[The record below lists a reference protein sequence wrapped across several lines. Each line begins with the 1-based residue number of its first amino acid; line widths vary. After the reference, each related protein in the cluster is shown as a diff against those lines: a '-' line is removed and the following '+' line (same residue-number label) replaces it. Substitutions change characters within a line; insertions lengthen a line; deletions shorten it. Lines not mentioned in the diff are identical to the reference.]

1 MTPSTG
7 RGAPVD
13 INSVIAGMVDR
24 GVWPYYDNLVT
35 AAGTALQSQ
44 YTMFAY
50 QLGVSDPITGLT
62 KTLINTNMTVPKQF
76 SPPRCLVL
84 MWMGFYFRG
93 MLLADIQLILNNYY
107 FQFFIDDKEFFQ
119 GFLEL
124 HPSGLGVFGASTNSG
139 ESAWQNGLPAFQAH
153 RAFGRYSKY
162 IAPLQQFTAKLTC
175 GYSTPPTLTTTALGG
190 KGLNLY
196 WVLDGLTDRSVQ

>member
-1 MTPSTG
+1 M
-7 RGAPVD
+7 APNGKTAVD

-24 GVWPYYDNLVT
+24 GVWQYYDELVT
-35 AAGTALQSQ
+35 AAGTVLNSS
-44 YTMFAY
+44 YTMFSY
-50 QLGVSDPITGLT
+50 QLGVADPITGLN
-62 KTLINTNMTVPKQF
+62 KTLINTNMSVPKQF

-84 MWMGFYFRG
+84 MAMGFYFRG

-107 FQFFIDDKEFFQ
+107 FEFFIDDKKFFEGILEF
-119 GFLEL
+119 
-124 HPSGLGVFGASTNSG
+124 HPSGLGIFGTSQNSG
-139 ESAWQNGLPAFQAH
+139 EAAWNNGIPAVNVH
-153 RAFGRYSKY
+153 RGFGRYSKY

-175 GYSTPPTLTTTALGG
+175 GYSTPPTLTTGTLGG